1 MKYSGLYK
9 NDFAAAP
16 GTSVTLFVSGCHL
29 HCPGCHNP
37 EAQDFNFGLLYTVD
51 TTHEIIEALKA
62 NGIHRN
68 LCIMGG
74 EPLAW
79 ENRDTVRALIMDVKH
94 ELPDT
99 PIYIWTGYTYE
110 QLQSEIANGTWPEPD
125 LKWILEHIDILI
137 DGPYIQE
144 QRDITLP
151 MRGSRNQRILHLVGG
166 EIFNEIK

>member
-37 EAQDFNFGLLYTVD
+37 EAQDFNFGQEFTYD
-51 TTHEIIEALKA
+51 TTLEIIDALKA

-74 EPLAW
+74 EPLAQ
-79 ENRDTVRALIMDVKH
+79 ENQEDILGLIVDVKE

-110 QLQSEIANGTWPEPD
+110 ELQTEIADEIFPATD
-125 LKWILEHIDILI
+125 LQWILEHTDILV

-144 QRDITLP
+144 ERDVTLL

-166 EIFNEIK
+166 KILNEIK

>member
-37 EAQDFNFGLLYTVD
+37 EAQDFNYGQTYTVD
-51 TTHEIIEALKA
+51 TTNEIIKALQA

-79 ENRDTVRALIMDVKH
+79 ENRNTIRALIMDVKH

-99 PIYIWTGYTYE
+99 PVYIWTGYTYE
-110 QLQSEIANGTWPEPD
+110 WLQNEIANGAWPEPD
-125 LKWILEHIDILI
+125 LKWILEHIDVLI
-137 DGPYIQE
+137 DGPFIKAE
-144 QRDITLP
+144 RDITLKF
-151 MRGSRNQRILHLVGG
+151 RGSKNQRILYRGVDY
-166 EIFNEIK
+166 

>member
-9 NDFAAAP
+9 NDFAAPP

-37 EAQDFNFGLLYTVD
+37 EAQDFNYGQIYTVD
-51 TTHEIIEALKA
+51 TTNEIIKALQA

-74 EPLAW
+74 EPLVW
-79 ENRDTVRALIMDVKH
+79 ENRLAVRALIMDVKH

-110 QLQSEIANGTWPEPD
+110 WLQNEIANGAWPEPD
-125 LKWILEHIDILI
+125 LKWILEHIDVLV

-144 QRDITLP
+144 ERDVTLH
-151 MRGSRNQRILHLVGG
+151 MRGSRNQRILHLKQG
-166 EIFNEIK
+166 EIVDVEK

>member
-1 MKYSGLYK
+1 MNYSGLYK

-16 GTSVTLFVSGCHL
+16 GASVTLFVSGCHL

-37 EAQDFNFGLLYTVD
+37 EAQDFNFGQKFTYD
-51 TTHEIIEALKA
+51 TTLDIIDALKA
-62 NGIHRN
+62 NGLHRN

-79 ENRDTVRALIMDVKH
+79 ENRETIRALMMDVKQ

-99 PIYIWTGYTYE
+99 LIYIWTGYTYE
-110 QLQSEIANGTWPEPD
+110 ELSEEIVNGAWPEPD
-125 LKWILEHIDILI
+125 LKWILNHADVLI

-144 QRDITLP
+144 QKDVTLL
-151 MRGSRNQRILHLVGG
+151 MRGSKNQRILKNEGG
-166 EIFNEIK
+166 KYIDITP

>member
-37 EAQDFNFGLLYTVD
+37 EAQDFDFGQTYTVD
-51 TTHEIIEALKA
+51 ITNEIIKALQA

-79 ENRDTVRALIMDVKH
+79 ENRWAVMQLIMDIKLV
-94 ELPDT
+94 LPDT

-110 QLQSEIANGTWPEPD
+110 ELQEEITSGLYPETE
-125 LKWILEHIDILI
+125 LQWILEHIDVLI

-144 QRDITLP
+144 QRDTTLL

-166 EIFNEIK
+166 KILNEIK

>member
-1 MKYSGLYK
+1 MNYSGLYK

-37 EAQDFNFGLLYTVD
+37 EAQNFDFGMPYTID
-51 TTHEIIEALKA
+51 TTFEIIKALKA
-62 NGIHRN
+62 NGMHRN

-79 ENRDTVRALIMDVKH
+79 ENRLTVLQLIMDVKE

-99 PIYIWTGYTYE
+99 PVYIWTGYTYE
-110 QLQSEIANGTWPEPD
+110 ELQAEINDATLPDYD
-125 LKWILEHIDILI
+125 LKAILNMTDVLV

-144 QRDITLP
+144 QRDVTLL
-151 MRGSRNQRILHLVGG
+151 MRGSRNQRVLHLIGG
-166 EIFNEIK
+166 KIFNEIQ

>member
-1 MKYSGLYK
+1 MNYSGIIK
-9 NDFAAAP
+9 NDFSAAP
-16 GTSVTLFVSGCHL
+16 GASVTLFVSGCHL

-37 EAQDFNFGLLYTVD
+37 EAQDFNFGQTYTID
-51 TTHEIIEALKA
+51 TTNEIIKALQA

-79 ENRDTVRALIMDVKH
+79 ENRDTIQALIMDVKH

-110 QLQSEIANGTWPEPD
+110 WLQNEIANGAWPEPD
-125 LKWILEHIDILI
+125 LKWILEHIDVLI
-137 DGPYIQE
+137 DGPYVQE
-144 QRDITLP
+144 QRDTTLL
-151 MRGSRNQRILHLVGG
+151 MRGSRNQRILHLIGG
-166 EIFNEIK
+166 KILNEIK

>member
-16 GTSVTLFVSGCHL
+16 GTNVTLFVSGCHL

-37 EAQDFNFGLLYTVD
+37 EAQDFNFGMLYTLD

-79 ENRDTVRALIMDVKH
+79 ENRDTMRALIMDVKH
-94 ELPDT
+94 ELPNT

-110 QLQSEIANGTWPEPD
+110 QLQNEIANGVWPEPD
-125 LKWILEHIDILI
+125 LKWILENIDILV

-144 QRDITLP
+144 QRDITLL
-151 MRGSRNQRILHLVGG
+151 MRGSRNQRILHLIGG

>member
-37 EAQDFNFGLLYTVD
+37 EAQDFNFGMLYTID

-79 ENRDTVRALIMDVKH
+79 ENRDAVRALIMDVKH

-110 QLQSEIANGTWPEPD
+110 WLQNEIANGAWPEPD
-125 LKWILEHIDILI
+125 LKWILEHIDVLV

-144 QRDITLP
+144 ERDVTLH
-151 MRGSRNQRILHLVGG
+151 MRGSRNQRILNLKQG
-166 EIFNEIK
+166 EIVDVEK

>member
-16 GTSVTLFVSGCHL
+16 GTNVTLFVSGCHL

-37 EAQDFNFGLLYTVD
+37 EAQDFNFGQTYTID
-51 TTHEIIEALKA
+51 TTNEIIKALRA

-79 ENRDTVRALIMDVKH
+79 ENRDTIRALIMDVKH
-94 ELPDT
+94 ELPNT

-110 QLQSEIANGTWPEPD
+110 QLQNEITNGVWPEPD
-125 LKWILEHIDILI
+125 LKWILENIDVLV

-144 QRDITLP
+144 QRDVTLL
-151 MRGSRNQRILHLVGG
+151 MRGSRNQRILHLIGG
-166 EIFNEIK
+166 KIINEIK

>member
-9 NDFAAAP
+9 NDFSAAP

-37 EAQDFNFGLLYTVD
+37 EAQDFNFGMLYTID

-79 ENRDTVRALIMDVKH
+79 ENRDTIRALIMDVKH

-110 QLQSEIANGTWPEPD
+110 WLQNEIANGAWPEPD
-125 LKWILEHIDILI
+125 LKWILEHIDVLI

-144 QRDITLP
+144 QRDTTLL

-166 EIFNEIK
+166 EILNEIK

>member
-37 EAQDFNFGLLYTVD
+37 EAQDFNFGQTYTVD
-51 TTHEIIEALKA
+51 TTNEIIKALQA

-79 ENRDTVRALIMDVKH
+79 ENRWAVMQLIMDIKLV
-94 ELPDT
+94 LPDT

-110 QLQSEIANGTWPEPD
+110 ELQEEITNGLFPETD
-125 LKWILEHIDILI
+125 LQWILEHIDVLI
-137 DGPYIQE
+137 DGPYIRE
-144 QRDITLP
+144 QRDTTLL

-166 EIFNEIK
+166 KIINEIK

>member
-37 EAQDFNFGLLYTVD
+37 EAQDFNFGQEFTYD
-51 TTHEIIEALKA
+51 TTLEIIDALKA

-74 EPLAW
+74 EPLAQ
-79 ENRDTVRALIMDVKH
+79 ENQEDILSLIVDVKE

-110 QLQSEIANGTWPEPD
+110 ELQAEITDEILPATD
-125 LKWILEHIDILI
+125 LQWILENTDILV
-137 DGPYIQE
+137 DGPYVQE
-144 QRDITLP
+144 ERDVTLL

-166 EIFNEIK
+166 KILNEIK

>member
-37 EAQDFNFGLLYTVD
+37 EAQDFNFGMLYTLD

-79 ENRDTVRALIMDVKH
+79 ENRGTIQALIMDVKH

-110 QLQSEIANGTWPEPD
+110 WLQNEIANGAWPEPD
-125 LKWILEHIDILI
+125 LKWILEHIDVLV

-144 QRDITLP
+144 QRDTTLL

-166 EIFNEIK
+166 KILNEIK